1 MGPKNKQNNLQ
12 SVPNT
17 GTIIPEMGTEIENT
31 GLLSG
36 LFSKTRQSVLSVLYT
51 HTDERFYLR
60 QHSRMTNIKMGALQ
74 RELKQLTDKGIINRK
89 EQGNLVYF
97 QANKGCPIF
106 GELKGIVVKM
116 FGLENYDER
125 ERLAK

>member
-60 QHSRMTNIKMGALQ
+60 QLSRMTNIKMGALQ
-74 RELKQLTDKGIINRK
+74 RELKQFTDKGIINRK

>member
-1 MGPKNKQNNLQ
+1 
-12 SVPNT
+12 
-17 GTIIPEMGTEIENT
+17 
-31 GLLSG
+31 
-36 LFSKTRQSVLSVLYT
+36 
-51 HTDERFYLR
+51 
-60 QHSRMTNIKMGALQ
+60 MGALQ